1 MAQNLVPIFPQNS
14 ATYIADWGNI
24 QTQVD
29 GAETVSRHL
38 PSHGL
43 ATWPLNCFRHFFHF
57 ILPLSAPSTRVR
69 WKVFSAPSTFTP
81 VYIISYNYTFIH
93 INININIKIYIDII
107 INIEIDIDI
116 DINID
121 IYIYMQRI
129 RPDGMSGW
137 GPLESNFYHRG
148 YPWIIVKFVNEFMS
162 IDMIF
167 ESPDNYTK

>member
-121 IYIYMQRI
+121 IYICNVFVQMVCQGGDHSKVI
-129 RPDGMSGW
+129 FTTVDIHGS
-137 GPLESNFYHRG
+137 LSNLSM
-148 YPWIIVKFVNEFMS
+148 NS
-162 IDMIF
+162 CQL
-167 ESPDNYTK
+167 T